1 MIHDCP
7 GGVLLLE
14 ITEEGEERVF
24 FFFCEVLMNC
34 INNYCHAKS
43 NVLFRRNMTCEDQNM
58 LAGIMHVVLV
68 ENVENYLELLT
79 EYTSL

>member
-1 MIHDCP
+1 
-7 GGVLLLE
+7 
-14 ITEEGEERVF
+14 
-24 FFFCEVLMNC
+24 MNC